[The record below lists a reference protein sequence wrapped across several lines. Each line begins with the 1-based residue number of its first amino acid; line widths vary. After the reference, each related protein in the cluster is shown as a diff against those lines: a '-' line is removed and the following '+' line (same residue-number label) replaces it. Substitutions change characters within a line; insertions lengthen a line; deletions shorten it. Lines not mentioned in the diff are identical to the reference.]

1 MPNLNKF
8 FYDLAYRMG
17 TPRWDSGAVPPEV
30 IAQVEHNHVRTA
42 LDLGC
47 GTGTNAVYLAQHGLN
62 VVGVDFAL
70 KAIQTARDKAKRAN
84 VSVDFHLGD
93 VTRLDYL
100 HQPFDLILDVG
111 CFHGLDQAGRKRYA
125 ENIARLTHPGSVFM
139 LWGFDGPKFA
149 GTYGFTPE
157 QVRRQFAPRFDVSRV
172 ESGTNLNKRE
182 GRWYWLVRQ
191 GKLNG
196 ETR

>member
-1 MPNLNKF
+1 MLNLNKF
-8 FYDLAYRMG
+8 FYGLAYRMG
-17 TPRWDSGAVPPEV
+17 TPRWDSGVVPPEL
-30 IAQVEHNHVRTA
+30 IAQVERNHARTA

-47 GTGTNAVYLAQHGLN
+47 GTGTNAIYLAQRGLQ
-62 VVGVDFAL
+62 VVGVDFTL
-70 KAIQTARDKAKRAN
+70 KAIEAARAKAKRAN

-100 HQPFDLILDVG
+100 SEPFDLILDVG
-111 CFHGLDQAGRKRYA
+111 CFHGLDQSARKRYA

-149 GTYGFTPE
+149 GTYGFTSE
-157 QVRRQFAPRFDVSRV
+157 QVRQQFASHFVVSKI

-182 GRWYWLVRQ
+182 GHWYWLVRQ
-191 GKLNG
+191 GVAN
-196 ETR
+196 